1 MDKNT
6 FSVLM
11 SIYSKE
17 NPAFFDLSLN
27 SILCE
32 QTIIPNEFVLVCDGP
47 LNEELEKVI
56 EKYLIL
62 YPDILKIYRLEE
74 NGGLG
79 EALQYGLTK
88 CSNELVARADSDD
101 ICVNNRF
108 EIQLKYF
115 EEHPET
121 DILGGNINEFQ
132 NSINERKKHIKK
144 MPTTCKKI
152 YKFAKY
158 RSPLNHPTVMFKK
171 SVVLAVGSYIKLP
184 LMEDYY
190 LWMRLI
196 CNNRVLNNI
205 NQILVHTRVGNGRI
219 ERRSAVSLENY
230 KFVLNYMYEQKF
242 INKFEKKLNILIR
255 TSFSRSPKWAKKVF
269 YYITRKTRKLK

>member
-56 EKYLIL
+56 EKYLTL

-88 CSNELVARADSDD
+88 CSK
-101 ICVNNRF
+101 
-108 EIQLKYF
+108 Q
-115 EEHPET
+115 ET
-121 DILGGNINEFQ
+121 V
-132 NSINERKKHIKK
+132 R
-144 MPTTCKKI
+144 
-152 YKFAKY
+152 
-158 RSPLNHPTVMFKK
+158 PLLQV
-171 SVVLAVGSYIKLP
+171 
-184 LMEDYY
+184 
-190 LWMRLI
+190 
-196 CNNRVLNNI
+196 
-205 NQILVHTRVGNGRI
+205 
-219 ERRSAVSLENY
+219 VSL
-230 KFVLNYMYEQKF
+230 L
-242 INKFEKKLNILIR
+242 
-255 TSFSRSPKWAKKVF
+255 
-269 YYITRKTRKLK
+269 

>member
-27 SILCE
+27 SILCD

-47 LNEELEKVI
+47 LNEELEKVM

-132 NSINERKKHIKK
+132 NSINERKKHIKNA
-144 MPTTCKKI
+144 
-152 YKFAKY
+152 YN
-158 RSPLNHPTVMFKK
+158 L
-171 SVVLAVGSYIKLP
+171 
-184 LMEDYY
+184 
-190 LWMRLI
+190 
-196 CNNRVLNNI
+196 
-205 NQILVHTRVGNGRI
+205 
-219 ERRSAVSLENY
+219 
-230 KFVLNYMYEQKF
+230 
-242 INKFEKKLNILIR
+242 
-255 TSFSRSPKWAKKVF
+255 
-269 YYITRKTRKLK
+269 